1 MTPEFAAPNT
11 LGFNI
16 LSLLVFLPLAGAVV
30 TLFLRGD
37 GVLKMWAVLVT
48 VVEAVISIPLYT
60 AFQTGTSRFQFPEIY
75 DWIPSL
81 GIKYA
86 LGVDGISM
94 LLVLLTTF
102 VMPLCVLC
110 SWNYIEK
117 RVKEFIFAVLVM
129 EAAMVGVFCA
139 LDLVLFYVFWEAM
152 LIPMYLLIAVWGG
165 PRRVY
170 ASVKFFLY
178 TLAGSVLLLV
188 AVIALYLK
196 GGTFLIPD
204 LMAQGYT
211 FAFQF
216 WVFLAFALAFAIKV
230 PMFPFHT
237 WLPAAH
243 VEAPTA
249 GSVILAAV
257 LLKMGTYGFLRFCL
271 PITPLA
277 TAYLGPVFLWG
288 SIVSILYGGFVA
300 LGQSDMKRLIA
311 YSSVGHMGFVT
322 LGIFLVNQRGIE
334 GAILQ
339 MVNHGITT
347 GALFICVGILYERT
361 HSRMIA
367 DNSAI
372 GAFMPMYVGFLGLFS
387 LSSLAFPG
395 TNSFVGEL
403 LVLIGAFSKD
413 KVLAAFAIPGAL
425 LAATYM
431 LRLLQKI
438 VWDRVGGHHGH
449 EEEHH
454 APTPAGK
461 KGKGHKK
468 THGTEP
474 AAHGEHGHGRHL
486 WDLDLREFGIL
497 AFLSVFVFWIG
508 LNPKPFLRVM
518 DASIQ
523 NVVGQAQVEASILPS
538 GGLGGLWSALF
549 PSAGHGSA
557 HGEEAGHEAA
567 PAHGEAPADDPE
579 SAHDAAPPAEHGSGH

>member
-1 MTPEFAAPNT
+1 MTPEFALPHS
-11 LGFNI
+11 LGFPI
-16 LSLLVFLPLAGAVV
+16 LSLLVFLPLAGAAVA
-30 TLFLRGD
+30 LFLRGD
-37 GVLKMWAVLVT
+37 RVLKGWAVAVT
-48 VVEAVISIPLYT
+48 VAEALLSVPLYT
-60 AFQTGTSRFQFPEIY
+60 AFERGTHLFQFPELH
-75 DWIPSL
+75 DWIPAL
-81 GIKYA
+81 DIRYA
-86 LGVDGISM
+86 LGLDGIS
-94 LLVLLTTF
+94 LFLVLLTTF

-110 SWNYIEK
+110 SWKYIET
-117 RVKEFIFAVLVM
+117 RVKEFIFALLVM
-129 EAAMVGVFCA
+129 EAAMVGVFVA

-165 PRRVY
+165 PRKVY

-188 AVIALYLK
+188 AVIALYLV
-196 GGTFLIPD
+196 GGTFSIPD
-204 LMAQGYT
+204 LMGQGYT

-249 GSVILAAV
+249 GSVILASV

-277 TAYLGPVFLWG
+277 TVYLGPVFLWA

-300 LGQSDMKRLIA
+300 LGQNDMKRLIA

-322 LGIFLVNQRGIE
+322 LGIFLVNQPGIE

-372 GAFMPMYVGFLGLFS
+372 GAFMPVYVTFLGIFS

-403 LVLIGAFSKD
+403 LVLIGAFSENKL
-413 KVLAAFAIPGAL
+413 LAAFAIPGAL

-431 LRLLQKI
+431 LRLFQKI
-438 VWDRVGGHHGH
+438 VWDRVEGHHGH
-449 EEEHH
+449 GEEHH
-454 APTPAGK
+454 APSGPAKGGHGK
-461 KGKGHKK
+461 AHAE
-468 THGTEP
+468 EP
-474 AAHGEHGHGRHL
+474 SGHGEHGHRRHL
-486 WDLDLREFGIL
+486 WDLDMREFGTL
-497 AFLSVFVFWIG
+497 AFLAVFVFWIG
-508 LNPKPFLRVM
+508 LNPKPFLRAM
-518 DASIQ
+518 DASVAH
-523 NVVGQAQVEASILPS
+523 VVTQAHAQPSDLPT
-538 GGLGGLWSALF
+538 GGLPGLWAALF
-549 PSAGHGSA
+549 ASAAHETHPEGEP
-557 HGEEAGHEAA
+557 HGEPDYA
-567 PAHGEAPADDPE
+567 PEHLPAPE
-579 SAHDAAPPAEHGSGH
+579 HDEPPAGPEPEPEPEPRD